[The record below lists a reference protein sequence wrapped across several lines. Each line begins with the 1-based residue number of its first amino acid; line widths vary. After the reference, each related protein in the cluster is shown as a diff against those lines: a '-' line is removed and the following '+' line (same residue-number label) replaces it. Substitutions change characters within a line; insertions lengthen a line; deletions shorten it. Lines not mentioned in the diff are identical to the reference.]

1 MVAVIQHCTC
11 IEVIASVKE
20 QLNAIITDLKAS
32 MGRDAPVSATASE
45 NETGFGTPGYAIIG
59 TGMMGREHIRAIL
72 MLKQARIVGIFDEDA
87 GSVKRALREFSQVGH
102 ETPGA
107 YTNLDDLNND
117 DRVDAIL
124 ICTPNFTHR
133 QVFDAVKHSEKPI
146 FLEKPMATTL
156 EDAIYLAEASISYPS
171 SILLGMQYRFK
182 SQYQLALNA
191 INSGDVGS
199 VKMISVCEYRP
210 AFLPKVKEWNKF
222 ATYSGGTLV
231 EKCCHYFDLMNR
243 IAASL
248 PARVFASGGRAV
260 NFKDFSYEGKASDI
274 DDHALVIVEYE
285 NAVKGQFTLN
295 MFSEELYEG
304 LIVSGDRGTLRAEER
319 ASFKPGRGSSSKI
332 TVEVPGHAA
341 YYGFD
346 CTFPEAIE
354 SGGHYGST
362 MFEHLRFAKRVR
374 GQQSDGASCTEGLWA
389 IITAWMAQES
399 IKTNTVVDV
408 RETLARLGLDPFGEG
423 LIPDIN
429 QRQTSD
435 KAKPS

>member
-1 MVAVIQHCTC
+1 LQ
-11 IEVIASVKE
+11 
-20 QLNAIITDLKAS
+20 
-32 MGRDAPVSATASE
+32 
-45 NETGFGTPGYAIIG
+45 
-59 TGMMGREHIRAIL
+59 
-72 MLKQARIVGIFDEDA
+72 LKQARIVGIFDEDPV
-87 GSVKRALREFSQVGH
+87 SIRRALREFSQSGH
-102 ETPGA
+102 QEPA
-107 YTNLDDLNND
+107 VYSDLDALTNDE
-117 DRVDAIL
+117 RVDGIL

-133 QVFDAVKHSEKPI
+133 QVFDAVKHTEKPI

-156 EDAIYLAEASISYPS
+156 EDAIYLAEASLSYPS
-171 SILLGMQYRFK
+171 SILLGMQYRYK

-191 INSGDVGS
+191 INKGDVGS
-199 VKMISVCEYRP
+199 VKMISLCEYRP

-222 ATYSGGTLV
+222 AVYSGGTLV

-260 NFKDFSYEGKASDI
+260 NFKDFSYEGRASDI

-285 NAVKGQFTLN
+285 NRVRAQFTLN

-304 LIVSGDRGTLRAEER
+304 LTVSGDRGTLRAEEQ
-319 ASFKPGRGSSSKI
+319 ASFKPGRESSSKI

-341 YYGFD
+341 YDGFD

-362 MFEHLRFAKRVR
+362 LFEHVRFANTVR
-374 GQQSDGASCTEGLWA
+374 GQQSDGASCAEGLWA

-399 IKTNTVVDV
+399 IRTSTVVDV
-408 RETLARLGLDPFGEG
+408 RETLTRLGIDPFGEG
-423 LIPDIN
+423 LTPDIN
-429 QRQTSD
+429 QRHISD
-435 KAKPS
+435 EANLS